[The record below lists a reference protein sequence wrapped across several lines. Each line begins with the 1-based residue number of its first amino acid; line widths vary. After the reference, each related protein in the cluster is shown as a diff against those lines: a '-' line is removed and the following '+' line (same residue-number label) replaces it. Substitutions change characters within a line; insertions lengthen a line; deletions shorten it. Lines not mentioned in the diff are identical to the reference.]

1 MRSFIPNFSL
11 PTCIVMSPREG
22 EEGTKESRND
32 YEADNE
38 GKEPVR
44 RKLPHR
50 KAKLPQMVGRT
61 ASGDALGPVFE
72 VRKSTGTEKV
82 KETSISPKVDARV
95 KLQVTRESSRN
106 WKSRVA
112 DSTPESNAV
121 DNSAV
126 IEMLQSDLTA
136 FKQSLMEV
144 CRVTG
149 RPEPHISC
157 TYADGWHMVEVI
169 VWNEGLRIGSDL

>member
-1 MRSFIPNFSL
+1 
-11 PTCIVMSPREG
+11 MSPREG

-32 YEADNE
+32 YEADHE

-44 RKLPHR
+44 KKLPQR
-50 KAKLPQMVGRT
+50 RAKLPQMVRRM
-61 ASGDALGPVFE
+61 ASGDALGACKVFE
-72 VRKSTGTEKV
+72 IGKSTGTEKV

-169 VWNEGLRIGSDL
+169 VRNEGLRIGSDL

>member
-1 MRSFIPNFSL
+1 M
-11 PTCIVMSPREG
+11 
-22 EEGTKESRND
+22 
-32 YEADNE
+32 
-38 GKEPVR
+38 
-44 RKLPHR
+44 
-50 KAKLPQMVGRT
+50 
-61 ASGDALGPVFE
+61 FE
-72 VRKSTGTEKV
+72 TGKSTGTEKV

-136 FKQSLMEV
+136 FKQSLWEV

-149 RPEPHISC
+149 KSEPHISC

-169 VWNEGLRIGSDL
+169 VRNEGLRIGSDL

>member
-1 MRSFIPNFSL
+1 
-11 PTCIVMSPREG
+11 MSPREG

-106 WKSRVA
+106 WK
-112 DSTPESNAV
+112 
-121 DNSAV
+121 
-126 IEMLQSDLTA
+126 
-136 FKQSLMEV
+136 
-144 CRVTG
+144 
-149 RPEPHISC
+149 
-157 TYADGWHMVEVI
+157 
-169 VWNEGLRIGSDL
+169 